1 MHQQNYNILKCIVYF
16 QQQRGH
22 MRKFLLI
29 LSCFIAGTCG
39 IERSFATSHEILP
52 AQDISI
58 SEMMKIQKQEK
69 EAGYE
74 ELLRIDK
81 SLQKN
86 LNNSENFLQ
95 LEKICEDYI
104 LNKCTP
110 FNAEIMDW
118 LDQVKNK
125 NFTDKKK
132 WQIMLKSSGL
142 SRSAFSVSI
151 RKGILASDHGITL
164 GAEYDPETA
173 NRVLCPQTKI
183 GVELDDFSEEY
194 RTSFY
199 TFPENPFKKAQ
210 EDLCNILLINDFT
223 DLKVQKMNINDP
235 QRYAFNRKIGFAVY
249 NAGLKA
255 LEKQLKIQ
263 LEQAE
268 RKKTKDL
275 IYAIVEQIRNAYYWA
290 MLRNPNQSEN
300 LVNEYKKQYKE
311 YFKQIPIKKISK
323 INDFSDPNLK
333 FLFTSFKME
342 KGTDMGN
349 DVITLG
355 PKTYLNNK
363 IDNTSLESKKEG
375 LKLLGSHKKKL
386 LDAVN
391 IGIKVKDGI
400 TDNSCFAICGLAP
413 LLIKGLV
420 IDPRLDFLIMKG
432 QQLNISQDWREGQE
446 VNEVCYPKGENDK
459 YILNGGQG
467 ELKEVADIAYS
478 HFGYVPL
485 EVCIDHNYGN
495 QVLMYESESHPFLP
509 IYLTTLQ
516 NGHYE
521 ILCRNVFELKAK
533 EEMKERILKN
543 NIPENQDKI
552 LIQRLM
558 AAYNNAIQASSN
570 SPKLTILRK
579 FKQNLIDLLLE
590 RRDLINQINESAYQQ
605 KIIDN
610 YLQGQYCDNPNTINY
625 QEIIDE
631 LYALNLDF
639 EENYSNISP
648 KQHQHIK
655 EALKKHEANEN
666 KIVTQDTIKLYK
678 KISQIDENIQELV
691 NSLTKDSYFKA
702 TPKNSIDPRLPL
714 FSQAPL
720 TFAYREFY

>member
-1 MHQQNYNILKCIVYF
+1 MIFLII
-16 QQQRGH
+16 RGYMKRGY
-22 MRKFLLI
+22 MRKFSLI

-39 IERSFATSHEILP
+39 IERSFATSPKILS

-58 SEMMKIQKQEK
+58 PEMMKIQKQEK
-69 EAGYE
+69 ETGYK
-74 ELLRIDK
+74 ELLKIDQ
-81 SLQKN
+81 SLPKN
-86 LNNSENFLQ
+86 LNDSEKFFQ
-95 LEKICEDYI
+95 LELERICEDYI

-110 FNAEIMDW
+110 FNAKIMDW
-118 LDQVKNK
+118 LDQVKNEHL
-125 NFTDKKK
+125 TDLKEK
-132 WQIMLKSSGL
+132 WKFMLNLSGL

-183 GVELDDFSEEY
+183 EAELNNISEEY
-194 RTSFY
+194 RTNFY
-199 TFPENPFKKAQ
+199 AFPENPFKKAQ

-223 DLKVQKMNINDP
+223 DLKVQEMTINDP

-263 LEQAE
+263 LKQAAQ
-268 RKKTKDL
+268 KKEIDL

-290 MLRNPNQSEN
+290 MLRNPSQSEN
-300 LVNEYKKQYKE
+300 LVNEYEKQYRKYLE
-311 YFKQIPIKKISK
+311 QIPIKKILK

-333 FLFTSFKME
+333 FLFTSFNMGE
-342 KGTDMGN
+342 SIEMGN
-349 DVITLG
+349 DVQALN
-355 PKTYLNNK
+355 PETYLHNK
-363 IDNTSLESKKEG
+363 INTTPLRLKTEG
-375 LKLLGSHKKKL
+375 LELLHKHQKNY

-432 QQLNISQDWREGQE
+432 QLLNIYQAWEE
-446 VNEVCYPKGENDK
+446 ELKTNEVRYPKGENNK
-459 YILNGGQG
+459 YILNGGHG

-485 EVCIDHNYGN
+485 EICEFYDN
-495 QVLMYESESHPFLP
+495 QVIMYESESHPFLP

-516 NGHYE
+516 SDHYE

-543 NIPENQDKI
+543 NIPEDQDKI

-558 AAYNNAIQASSN
+558 AAYNNAIQTSSK
-570 SPKLTILRK
+570 SQELTNLQK
-579 FKQNLIDLLLE
+579 FKQDLIDLLLK
-590 RRDLINQINESAYQQ
+590 RRNLINQSNELAYQQ
-605 KIIDN
+605 EVVEN
-610 YLQGQYCDNPNTINY
+610 YLQGQYCDTPSNINNY
-625 QEIIDE
+625 QEIIEE
-631 LYALNLDF
+631 LSSLSLIL
-639 EENYSNISP
+639 ESNYNIDYISS
-648 KQHQHIK
+648 KQRQHIK
-655 EALKKHEANEN
+655 EALTEYETNKN
-666 KIVTQDTIKLYK
+666 KIFEQDTSKLDK
-678 KISQIDENIQELV
+678 EIFQIDKNIQKLV
-691 NSLTKDSYFKA
+691 NSLTKDPYFQA
-702 TPKNSIDPRLPL
+702 TDKNSIDPRLPL
-714 FSQAPL
+714 FSQKRGS
-720 TFAYREFY
+720 FAYREFY